1 MVRSANISA
10 IFGYHYGAGGGYTRA
25 RSCRTSRELI
35 MHLKDARKRLCFT
48 PMGCTGNNFSI
59 NFRPVKSTIFCQRI
73 SKGKLLFFANSG
85 MIILTIRSLN
95 GYQTP
100 RNRLYTEPRCRI
112 PCNGT
117 TATAYT
123 SATGAIDI
131 AKRGCDYCS
140 FAVRYSQ
147 RLTDHDWVIISTW
160 NKKSPR
166 NLWTIFRKMSTKLNI
181 RRPF

>member
-35 MHLKDARKRLCFT
+35 MHPMDARKRLCFT

-131 AKRGCDYCS
+131 AKRGVFQPMILLVPHKCI
-140 FAVRYSQ
+140 A
-147 RLTDHDWVIISTW
+147 
-160 NKKSPR
+160 KKVSHFDQEFS
-166 NLWTIFRKMSTKLNI
+166 IFLQYAQANAMEVH
-181 RRPF
+181 